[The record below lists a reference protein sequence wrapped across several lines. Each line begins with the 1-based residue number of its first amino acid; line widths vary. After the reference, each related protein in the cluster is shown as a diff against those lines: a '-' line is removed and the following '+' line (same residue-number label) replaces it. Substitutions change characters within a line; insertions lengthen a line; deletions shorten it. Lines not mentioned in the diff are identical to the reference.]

1 MPLREAALLAR
12 YHLRVLGRAP
22 LLLILLGF
30 LGFAILLWFQAHDL
44 RIGLELSLF
53 VLEPF
58 AALIAAMIGSA
69 LIIND
74 PDLELLITTRTELV
88 TLVIWRW
95 LLSFIPLLI
104 CSTTFL
110 IWSLANGIEYT
121 ASKIPLIWLAPV
133 LVMSML
139 GLLGSLLT
147 RSATLGMTLAALP
160 WAGSLFLSTPLAQW
174 LATHWFFISET
185 YSEGPNSPHWW
196 MNRLTL
202 LGCTLI
208 FAVWNGWLLRREERL
223 VR

>member
-12 YHLRVLGRAP
+12 YHLRVLGRGSI
-22 LLLILLGF
+22 LLILLGF
-30 LGFAILLWFQAHDL
+30 LGFAILLWIQVHDP
-44 RIGLELSLF
+44 RISLELSLF

-58 AALIAAMIGSA
+58 AALIAAMIGST
-69 LIIND
+69 LISND
-74 PDLELLITTRTELV
+74 PCLELLITTRAELL
-88 TLVIWRW
+88 TLIIWRW
-95 LLSFIPLLI
+95 LLNLIPLLI

-139 GLLGSLLT
+139 GLLGSLLM

-160 WAGSLFLSTPLAQW
+160 WASSLFLSTPLAQW
-174 LATHWFFISET
+174 PATHWFFVSET
-185 YSEGPNSPHWW
+185 YSEGLHSPYWW

-223 VR
+223 VQ